1 MPQEPRI
8 DTVRHDV
15 LARLAASLD
24 IPAPEGAVP
33 PLWHWTAFLDAVP
46 TRSLGPDGHPRS
58 GGLIPD
64 PPYPRRMFAG
74 GRLHW
79 DRPLPLD
86 AEIERHISVGETT
99 HKSGRNGPLAF
110 VTVTLHYTVDGVK
123 VATEEQD
130 LVYRPEPDGP
140 PATDTEAT
148 REPHDARATP
158 EPSPLLEGEPEPDLR
173 ADVILGPEHL
183 FRFSALTFNTHRIH
197 YDLPYATGV
206 EGYPGL
212 VVHGPLLAIRLAEL
226 VRAERSDDVVGG
238 FSFRAMAPAF
248 AGQSLSFLAWK
259 TEDGYR
265 LAARRGPATL
275 MAAEVVLRGG

>member
-1 MPQEPRI
+1 MAQGPRT

-24 IPAPEGAVP
+24 LPTADGTVP

-79 DRPLPLD
+79 DRPLPVD
-86 AEIERHISVGETT
+86 AEIERHVSVGETV

-110 VTVTLHYTVDGVK
+110 VTVTLRYAVGGV
-123 VATEEQD
+123 VTATEEQD

-140 PATDTEAT
+140 PATDAETT
-148 REPHDARATP
+148 GEPEDDRTAP
-158 EPSPLLEGEPEPDLR
+158 EQSPLLEGEPEPDLR
-173 ADVILGPEHL
+173 ADVVLGPEHL

-212 VVHGPLLAIRLAEL
+212 VVHGPLLAVRLAEL
-226 VRAERSDDVVGG
+226 IRAEHGADAVGA

-248 AGQSLSFLAWK
+248 AGQQLSFLAWEAEK
-259 TEDGYR
+259 GYR
-265 LAARRGPATL
+265 LAARRGPTTL